1 MRALNNFPSIA
12 IFTLYY
18 YNNLEEF
25 HIMKPIFFL
34 MGIVYILHMTIMS
47 SDQLIMLIILNINV
61 TIFFFFLPTKVGLSR
76 RGSGRLS
83 KSS

>member
-1 MRALNNFPSIA
+1 MWVREVSRFCTMRALNNFPSIA

-34 MGIVYILHMTIMS
+34 MGIVYILRMTIMS

-61 TIFFFFLPTKVGLSR
+61 IIFFFFTN
-76 RGSGRLS
+76 
-83 KSS
+83 KSWPE